1 MDRQSGNIRYSRSFR
16 DWVRRHRWILA
27 LSAIALLA
35 GGAAW
40 AGAFIFS
47 GEFYGPDVIL
57 HPAGYTG
64 TQSVLNVNVCINED
78 TPLPAGATIAQMVT
92 SIKNNIAIWN
102 QLQPI
107 TGNALQGSA
116 NDLAWN
122 QIDFESVA
130 LHELGHCIGLA
141 HVNAASES
149 GLPSG
154 PNQNYTK
161 ATDGSNGL
169 DLNPGS
175 DGVIGSFDDIR
186 GDDVN
191 LHWFRMDTNDPGQL
205 PLPVPVDG
213 TTYDRD
219 QSSLPTGH
227 TFAANLDRTVA
238 GTLGHTNTSTVKTEA
253 VMQQV
258 SYYDEDQRRL
268 TADGA
273 ASILLAASGFDL
285 IAGTADDYVLNLIYG
300 GVVPPDSCDTM
311 VQFTGMGG
319 LANCQIGAYIV
330 NSTHFRISTG
340 DMNFGL
346 GYNWYFNPRGPC
358 RQTTNL
364 TNGQWRQIALSCDPG
379 TFNTVADVFG
389 DDLTGTYGTNW
400 IVHERNG
407 GGYTALGLG
416 DALQVGPGYWILTNQ
431 ANQTVN
437 IEGEFNGD
445 ADFALQSDP
454 AGRFNLVGHR
464 YWYDQAWADVRVFD
478 GVSELTLDQADPA
491 GACQGPDPL
500 TNGCVMS
507 RIGYKW
513 NGAAYE
519 VFDGA
524 TPGMEGTLEN
534 FDGFFV
540 KAFQA
545 GISLRIP
552 DQKSMPLAPHT
563 EATVVETPL
572 AQLLKAR
579 PGLQVDPIAFHG
591 KKKKKKEK
599 PTSSWYI
606 RLIVEAGELKDSGNV
621 FGQLPDSRRG
631 KDSHDLNEISP
642 FGSDYLSVV
651 FPHQDWGESAGD
663 YASDF
668 HKSKR
673 EPFGKDTWVFDVMTP
688 EPGRVVT
695 LSWEGPEAQLERS
708 RLIDFDNRDR
718 TRIRPGESYTFTTT
732 STRHRFIWRLK
743 NPR

>member
-379 TFNTVADVFG
+379 TSNTVADVFG

-437 IEGEFNGD
+437 IEGRVQRGCRLRAAVRPGRQVQSGRAPLLVRSSLGRCAGVRRRQRAD
-445 ADFALQSDP
+445 AGPGRPRRRLSGPRPAHQRLRHVKNRLQVEWR
-454 AGRFNLVGHR
+454 GLR
-464 YWYDQAWADVRVFD
+464 
-478 GVSELTLDQADPA
+478 
-491 GACQGPDPL
+491 
-500 TNGCVMS
+500 
-507 RIGYKW
+507 
-513 NGAAYE
+513 
-519 VFDGA
+519 
-524 TPGMEGTLEN
+524 
-534 FDGFFV
+534 
-540 KAFQA
+540 
-545 GISLRIP
+545 SLRRR
-552 DQKSMPLAPHT
+552 DA
-563 EATVVETPL
+563 
-572 AQLLKAR
+572 
-579 PGLQVDPIAFHG
+579 GHG
-591 KKKKKKEK
+591 GD
-599 PTSSWYI
+599 T
-606 RLIVEAGELKDSGNV
+606 GELRRVLRQSLSG
-621 FGQLPDSRRG
+621 
-631 KDSHDLNEISP
+631 
-642 FGSDYLSVV
+642 
-651 FPHQDWGESAGD
+651 
-663 YASDF
+663 
-668 HKSKR
+668 
-673 EPFGKDTWVFDVMTP
+673 
-688 EPGRVVT
+688 
-695 LSWEGPEAQLERS
+695 
-708 RLIDFDNRDR
+708 
-718 TRIRPGESYTFTTT
+718 
-732 STRHRFIWRLK
+732 RHLTAH
-743 NPR
+743 P